1 MKQSEKHRI
10 AFEAYYLSRNVSA
23 VARELGT
30 SRNSVGKWKEKF
42 KWDEEC
48 ADRDHEIGE
57 KTREVMLPKWI
68 KVKAKLIDAFT
79 TQIEDAMEAKI
90 TPENSRDMVAISK
103 ELRGLMGESDKED
116 TELQGIV
123 YVLKESKEAKND
135 G

>member
-10 AFEAYYLSRNVSA
+10 AFEAYYISRNVSA

-42 KWDEEC
+42 NWDDKC
-48 ADRDHEIGE
+48 KDRDHEIGE
-57 KTREVMLPKWI
+57 KTKEIMLPKWI

-103 ELRGLMGESDKED
+103 ELRGLMGEQDDGEKE
-116 TELQGIV
+116 QAGIV
-123 YVLKESKEAKND
+123 YVLKETKE
-135 G
+135 